1 MLLCPALE
9 KERICMF
16 FNKKS
21 VNNIL
26 NVCVFCGS
34 RSGDKKNQN
43 IYVKVAKEI
52 GKFLADNN
60 INLIFGSGNTGLMG
74 AVSDACL
81 DNLGI
86 VYGFTTKEL
95 MKFETPRIH
104 KNHKLKI
111 LKTIQERKLAM
122 LKKADAFIV
131 LPGGLGTF
139 DELFEVIVAN
149 QIGEIKKP
157 IFIINVN
164 DFYTYFYDYVF
175 KNIIKSKFTNPDAIK
190 LVEISDDV
198 DYILNKIKKLK

>member
-16 FNKKS
+16 FNKKR

-43 IYVKVAKEI
+43 FYVKVAKEI
-52 GKFLADNN
+52 GKFLANNN
-60 INLIFGSGNTGLMG
+60 INLVFGSGNTGLMG

-164 DFYTYFYDYVF
+164 DFYTDFYDYVF
-175 KNIIKSKFTNPDAIK
+175 KNIIKSKFANPDAIK

>member
-1 MLLCPALE
+1 MLSCPALE

-21 VNNIL
+21 VNNML

-34 RSGDKKNQN
+34 RNGDKKNQN

-52 GKFLADNN
+52 GKFLANNN
-60 INLIFGSGNTGLMG
+60 INLVFGSGNTGLMG

-81 DNLGI
+81 DNLGT

-175 KNIIKSKFTNPDAIK
+175 KNIIKSKFANPDAIK